1 MKADVEKNVSLDTS
15 EMSLHE
21 KIPFS
26 LSFKRTRS
34 KEKIQVCL
42 ETNNG
47 TVRLLMHEIHKTLS
61 NGKIVV
67 HGKSF

>member
-1 MKADVEKNVSLDTS
+1 MKADVEKNVSPDTS
-15 EMSLHE
+15 ELSLHE
-21 KIPFS
+21 EIPFS

-42 ETNNG
+42 ETSNG
-47 TVRLLMHEIHKTLS
+47 TLILSMNEIRKTLS

>member
-1 MKADVEKNVSLDTS
+1 MKADVKKNVSSDTS

-21 KIPFS
+21 ENSFS

-42 ETNNG
+42 ETNSG
-47 TVRLLMHEIHKTLS
+47 IVILPMHEIRKTMS